1 MLAAIRTSSA
11 FYGNANKMNCIKEHA
26 AGAEAR
32 RLEIERMIA
41 RYPELEGE
49 ELNRTLS
56 YLKREAS
63 AMDQAMIASN
73 PDIMRQYR
81 QLSRDHYLD
90 RLRPSQLALATIVAL
105 VIVVA
110 LILAV
115 ILL

>member
-1 MLAAIRTSSA
+1 MDDFYAARSNTTPPLPWSNFAPPFS
-11 FYGNANKMNCIKEHA
+11 
-26 AGAEAR
+26 
-32 RLEIERMIA
+32 IERMIA